1 MTITATTFN
10 TNEHLQS
17 PDWLDPI
24 RGRVHAITPG
34 EWTTQ
39 AATLNGRVLT
49 HCIGING
56 LKADEDCIAETD
68 PRPDGRAAANADFI
82 AHAPADIRKLLG
94 HIDQLTRRLAAAEA
108 AFPGITRLTPGV
120 TAELTIYRVEHDSIP
135 CGLFTNRPAARACGS
150 DLNGRDDGRTDV
162 AYAWIPEHSELA
174 AEPPAEDLSAFGPGQ
189 DDETITNYSIVPLT
203 LHATYD
209 PETWKDEA

>member
-1 MTITATTFN
+1 MTTTATTSHP
-10 TNEHLQS
+10 TDQHQ
-17 PDWLDPI
+17 PTHWLNPI
-24 RGRVHAITPG
+24 RGRVRAITPG

-39 AATLNGRVLT
+39 PATLNGRVLT
-49 HCIGING
+49 HCVGIND
-56 LKADEDCIAETD
+56 LNNDEDCIAEVD

-82 AHAPADIRKLLG
+82 AHAPTDIRQLLA
-94 HIDQLTRRLAAAEA
+94 HIDQLTQRLAAAET
-108 AFPGITRLTPGV
+108 AFPGITHLTPG
-120 TAELTIYRVEHDSIP
+120 AAAQLTIYRVEHDTAP

-162 AYAWIPEHSELA
+162 TYAWIPEHSELA

-209 PETWKDEA
+209 PETWQDEA